1 MNKKSSLEIIYT
13 VEIPSIIERATDLKT
28 QAFSNE
34 DPFIAREK
42 ALRYLSEIMMDLVE
56 KKILQL
62 KEFVEENSTELRI
75 VKNLKTASYFFK
87 EHGFLDFKRIK
98 ECQINYSFEDYIDCK
113 SSHTPIK
120 RWNTVIHYH
129 DFLRLTIHENQKNI
143 ERLTL
148 LEIRNSEE
156 IDPTFI
162 EEAMLRKYF
171 LLNKNKIIELDE
183 IVLMPLNSDEPFLEK
198 LKFHK
203 MRELFYDDDRK
214 LEKEILTT
222 NKFKEIE
229 RIYLSFLNRHQG
241 EKYLFVPDEMYYD
254 FSKIILIALE
264 REYPSEDQ
272 FDFFLCLT
280 IAEEK
285 YWIFRHKTK
294 AVSQNFI
301 YSKQGKLYFR
311 TSNGTTE
318 MTEETSY
325 DEIFPNCFKEFQK
338 KK

>member
-34 DPFIAREK
+34 DPFIAREN

-62 KEFVEENSTELRI
+62 KEFVDENTTELRI

-120 RWNTVIHYH
+120 RWNTVISYH
-129 DFLRLTIHENQKNI
+129 DFLRLTVHENQQNI
-143 ERLTL
+143 EKLTL

-156 IDPTFI
+156 IGHTFV

-171 LLNKNKIIELDE
+171 LLKGKRLELNEIELSPIDAE
-183 IVLMPLNSDEPFLEK
+183 EPY
-198 LKFHK
+198 LKQLKNHE

-222 NKFKEIE
+222 NKFMEIE
-229 RIYLSFLNRHQG
+229 RMYLSFLNRHQG
-241 EKYLFVPDEMYYD
+241 EKYLFVPDEMFYD
-254 FSKIILIALE
+254 FSKIILAALK

-272 FDFFLCLT
+272 FEFFLCLT

-285 YWIFRHKTK
+285 YWVFRHRNKSETEG
-294 AVSQNFI
+294 FI

-311 TSNGTTE
+311 TTNGTTE
-318 MTEETSY
+318 MTEETTY